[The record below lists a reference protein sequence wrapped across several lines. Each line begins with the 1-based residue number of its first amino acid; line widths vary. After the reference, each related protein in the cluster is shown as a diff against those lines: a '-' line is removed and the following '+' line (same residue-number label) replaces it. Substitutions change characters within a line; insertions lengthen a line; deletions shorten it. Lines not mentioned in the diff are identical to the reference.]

1 MCWNYAVLVPP
12 HPASSA
18 ARPAPAEGSPDEPTP
33 AEAECVRANVRWI
46 ITELLD
52 VHAQK
57 KDVLSG
63 VRPPRGAAA

>member
-18 ARPAPAEGSPDEPTP
+18 ARPAPAEGSPDESTP

-52 VHAQK
+52 VHAQ
-57 KDVLSG
+57 
-63 VRPPRGAAA
+63 